1 MIRWMMLGLAAL
13 TLLTATLTYNNVGL
27 QKVKYEEPS
36 IRSGSRSSY
45 IGGYGGGYSSGGFRG
60 GK

>member
-1 MIRWMMLGLAAL
+1 MVRWIMLGFAGL
-13 TLLTATLTYNNVGL
+13 TLLAATLTYNNVGL

-36 IRSGSRSSY
+36 IRSGSRGYNSNGY
-45 IGGYGGGYSSGGFRG
+45 IGGYSSGGFRG

>member
-1 MIRWMMLGLAAL
+1 MVRWIMLGFAGL

-36 IRSGSRSSY
+36 IRSGSPIYSSNGY
-45 IGGYGGGYSSGGFRG
+45 IGGYSSGGFRG